1 MIKQKISRKQTRI
14 EKIVNFMVSQCSSSN
29 LKVTISRVSISVLKG
44 RAKRKIRPTQGLSC
58 FRKPIIFSFL
68 LLFLFL
74 NGPRRTVVCSLYFQ
88 QPHII

>member
-1 MIKQKISRKQTRI
+1 MIKKKYPANKP
-14 EKIVNFMVSQCSSSN
+14 EFKKIVNFMVSQCSSSN

-58 FRKPIIFSFL
+58 FCKPIIFSFL

-74 NGPRRTVVCSLYFQ
+74 NGPRRTVVCSLYF
-88 QPHII
+88 